1 MIDFNVIVANVLLD
15 CTKEQLDSLVEAI
28 KHRRNSL
35 AITNKAKISAGMD
48 VEFKYKGIDYAGV
61 VKNVKLKKAVVYSYA
76 NRAKNEENIKLMFL
90 HHGTF

>member
-35 AITNKAKISAGMD
+35 AIENKAKISAGMD
-48 VEFKYKGIDYAGV
+48 VEFKYKGINYAGV

-76 NRAKNEENIKLMFL
+76 NKASYKVPLEMLTIAS
-90 HHGTF
+90 